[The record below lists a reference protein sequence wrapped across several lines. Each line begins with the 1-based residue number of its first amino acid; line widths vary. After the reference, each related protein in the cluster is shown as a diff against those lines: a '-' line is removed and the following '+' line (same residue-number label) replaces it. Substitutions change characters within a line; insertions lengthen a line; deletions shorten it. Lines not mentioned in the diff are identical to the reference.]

1 MLSQSKGLTFNREA
15 ALSSIAETIEEG
27 SYFADLFENQQVA
40 PPVYHYIIT
49 QRGST
54 EILDWGQGFSLDS
67 MRQQAEDWLAQ
78 TARRAAS

>member
-1 MLSQSKGLTFNREA
+1 MLSQAKGLTFNREA

-27 SYFADLFENQQVA
+27 SYFADLFENQKVT

-49 QRGST
+49 RRGST

-67 MRQQAEDWLAQ
+67 MRQQAEGWLAQ
-78 TARRAAS
+78 IARRAAS